1 MAVEQL
7 TPPGINLETQPSDTA
22 PYDGRFL
29 NELGDRPVPPE
40 ILVPVSPRSK
50 PMSPIE
56 ASTGVPLPI
65 VGPRGRTPN
74 RHHAF
79 FYKEDYKNGTLGQ
92 QAVRLARIQRV
103 GRYVHQPLF
112 HNHFKGTAFPASEA
126 QEWEIA
132 ILSLAGYVPSFGVK
146 FKKREPHVEELTV
159 KEKKMLRR
167 TDTII
172 QEKPSKEQGRIG
184 EFLLRY
190 SYENNLNQSE
200 QLWVEEF
207 LSISGD
213 THDERLQARKL
224 RLAEKLTNR
233 AIDTAVDPVRPV
245 FTEARASRRLRNGS
259 PNSAWRVVKDMVAGR
274 IPGYVDLLEDQL
286 AQQFGA

>member
-1 MAVEQL
+1 MAEQL
-7 TPPGINLETQPSDTA
+7 TPPGINLETQAPDVA

-29 NELGDRPVPPE
+29 VELGGRSVPPE
-40 ILVPVSPRSK
+40 VLVPLSPNDK

-56 ASTGVPLPI
+56 ISTGVPLPI
-65 VGPRGRTPN
+65 VGPKGRTPN

-79 FYKEDYKNGTLGQ
+79 FYEHDYKNGTLGQ
-92 QAVRLARIQRV
+92 QAVRLARIQRLS
-103 GRYVHQPLF
+103 RYLHMQAHKRF
-112 HNHFKGTAFPASEA
+112 DGTAFPASSA
-126 QEWEIA
+126 QEWEIV
-132 ILSLAGYVPSFGVK
+132 ILSLAGYVPDFGVK
-146 FKKREPHVEELTV
+146 LKKDETCVERLTV
-159 KEKKMLRR
+159 REGKRLRR
-167 TDTII
+167 TSTIV
-172 QEKPSKEQGRIG
+172 QEKPSKEQGKIG

-190 SYENNLNQSE
+190 SYENNLDQSE

-213 THDERLQARKL
+213 AYDERLRERKL

-245 FTEARASRRLRNGS
+245 FTAARASRRLRNGS
-259 PNSAWRVVKDMVAGR
+259 PNSAWRVVKDMMAGR
-274 IPGYVDLLEDQL
+274 IPGYVDLLEDRL